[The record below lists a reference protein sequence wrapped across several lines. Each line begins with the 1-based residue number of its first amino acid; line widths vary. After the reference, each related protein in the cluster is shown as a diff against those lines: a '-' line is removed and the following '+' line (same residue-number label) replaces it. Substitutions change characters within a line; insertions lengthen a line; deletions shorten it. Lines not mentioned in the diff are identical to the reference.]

1 MIASLIRFSI
11 KHAGAIVGL
20 AFIVIAYGIYQIKI
34 SPLNVFPE
42 FSPTQVIVQTEA
54 PGFSSSLVET
64 LVSKPIEQAISGT
77 IGVKQIRSQSIP
89 GLSVIT
95 VIFDEGTDI
104 YVNRQAISERFTSL
118 KGILPKN
125 IIPNIT
131 PLTSS
136 ASSVLGIGIT
146 SKVKNLT
153 ELRTLAENIII
164 PHLMSVPGVADV
176 NRFGGLVKQIQIE
189 IIPEKLFFYN
199 VTISDI
205 ARAAEKSTGVIGAGF
220 IENKNQRIIINTEGQ
235 SRTIEELE
243 LTAVVNGQGKK
254 ITIKD
259 VANVVIGSSPSI
271 SAASING
278 KEGVYLSIQGQ
289 LNSDTYKL
297 TNQIEVALESLKPV
311 MVKEQVV
318 LTPDLFKPANFIDA
332 SIKGLRIDILIGS
345 LMVISILFLFLFNFK
360 TAFISAIAIP
370 LSLLSAIIIMSY
382 FNLGLNVMVLSGLA
396 IALGE
401 VVDDAIIDVEN
412 IFRRLKQNRKLVKPK
427 PIYQVVFDASMEVRK
442 SVIFAT
448 LIIVLVFLPLLS
460 LTGVAGKLF
469 GPLGIAYIAS
479 IIASLF
485 VAMTVTP
492 ALCYLFLGKSDL
504 QANDSPVISF
514 LKKKYIKILKGIEKN
529 SRYVVFTSLLIIS
542 IGLASLPFF
551 KTQFIPPLHEGHFIM
566 HMTAFPGTSE
576 SESIR
581 IGNKV
586 SKKILNIQGVKS
598 VAQWVGRSP
607 LGADTFGTHYSEFE
621 IELNNLNG
629 TEQDIV
635 LKEIRR
641 LVQAQDEDE
650 SIQAEGFVGV
660 NFAINT
666 FLTERIEET
675 ISGYNASIVINIF
688 GDDLNALDQDAQKIV
703 YALGKINGSSDIM
716 LQSPPGT
723 PQVSIR
729 LHSEKMSQLG
739 ILKTDVL
746 NVIKT
751 AYEGFPAAT
760 IYDGIIP
767 VEVAVTLE
775 KSYRDDILD
784 IHKLPI
790 RTDDNKII
798 RLSEIAFISQE
809 NGRSKILHQDGK
821 RVQTITLNVA
831 GKGLNEFS
839 TLLNQKI
846 GKIKLSP
853 GNYFEITGSAAEN
866 AKSRESLIVHSILVG
881 LVVLLLLYIAFGSL
895 LNLGLTLINLPF
907 ALIGGVIAV
916 IFSGGWI
923 SIGSLVGFVTL
934 FGITLRNTIMLLS
947 HYQFLVNK
955 ESCIWNL
962 DTCIRGATE
971 RLPSIL
977 MTALVAGLA
986 LLPIALGSNQPG
998 KEIEGPMAA
1007 IIIGGL
1013 FTSTMLNLL
1022 ILPTIL
1028 LNFGSFKKNIDQ

>member
-1 MIASLIRFSI
+1 M
-11 KHAGAIVGL
+11 
-20 AFIVIAYGIYQIKI
+20 
-34 SPLNVFPE
+34 P
-42 FSPTQVIVQTEA
+42 
-54 PGFSSSLVET
+54 
-64 LVSKPIEQAISGT
+64 
-77 IGVKQIRSQSIP
+77 
-89 GLSVIT
+89 
-95 VIFDEGTDI
+95 
-104 YVNRQAISERFTSL
+104 
-118 KGILPKN
+118 
-125 IIPNIT
+125 
-131 PLTSS
+131 
-136 ASSVLGIGIT
+136 
-146 SKVKNLT
+146 
-153 ELRTLAENIII
+153 
-164 PHLMSVPGVADV
+164 
-176 NRFGGLVKQIQIE
+176 
-189 IIPEKLFFYN
+189 
-199 VTISDI
+199 
-205 ARAAEKSTGVIGAGF
+205 
-220 IENKNQRIIINTEGQ
+220 
-235 SRTIEELE
+235 
-243 LTAVVNGQGKK
+243 
-254 ITIKD
+254 
-259 VANVVIGSSPSI
+259 
-271 SAASING
+271 
-278 KEGVYLSIQGQ
+278 
-289 LNSDTYKL
+289 
-297 TNQIEVALESLKPV
+297 
-311 MVKEQVV
+311 
-318 LTPDLFKPANFIDA
+318 
-332 SIKGLRIDILIGS
+332 
-345 LMVISILFLFLFNFK
+345 
-360 TAFISAIAIP
+360 
-370 LSLLSAIIIMSY
+370 
-382 FNLGLNVMVLSGLA
+382 SGL
-396 IALGE
+396 G
-401 VVDDAIIDVEN
+401 
-412 IFRRLKQNRKLVKPK
+412 
-427 PIYQVVFDASMEVRK
+427 
-442 SVIFAT
+442 
-448 LIIVLVFLPLLS
+448 
-460 LTGVAGKLF
+460 
-469 GPLGIAYIAS
+469 
-479 IIASLF
+479 
-485 VAMTVTP
+485 
-492 ALCYLFLGKSDL
+492 
-504 QANDSPVISF
+504 
-514 LKKKYIKILKGIEKN
+514 
-529 SRYVVFTSLLIIS
+529 
-542 IGLASLPFF
+542 
-551 KTQFIPPLHEGHFIM
+551 
-566 HMTAFPGTSE
+566 
-576 SESIR
+576 
-581 IGNKV
+581 
-586 SKKILNIQGVKS
+586 
-598 VAQWVGRSP
+598 
-607 LGADTFGTHYSEFE
+607 GTHYSEFE

-629 TEQDIV
+629 TEQDNV

-650 SIQAEGFVGV
+650 SIQTEGFVGV

-675 ISGYNASIVINIF
+675 ISGSNASIVINIF

-729 LHSEKMSQLG
+729 LRSERMSQLG

-760 IYDGIIP
+760 IYDGITP
-767 VEVAVTLE
+767 VQIAVTLE

-784 IHKLPI
+784 ISKLPI

-798 RLSEIAFISQE
+798 SLSEIAFISQE

-821 RVQTITLNVA
+821 RVQTITLNVE

-955 ESCIWNL
+955 ENCIWNL

-1013 FTSTMLNLL
+1013 FTSTILNLL

-1028 LNFGSFKKNIDQ
+1028 LNFGSFKKSIDQ

>member
-11 KHAGAIVGL
+11 KYAGVVVGL
-20 AFIVIAYGIYQIKI
+20 ALIVMTYGIYEIKN

-42 FSPTQVIVQTEA
+42 FSPTQVIIQTEA
-54 PGFSSSLVET
+54 PGFSSSIVES
-64 LVSKPIEQAISGT
+64 LISKPIEQVISGT
-77 IGVKQIRSQSIP
+77 IGVKKIRSQSIA

-104 YVNRQAISERFTSL
+104 YKNRQAISEKFISL
-118 KGILPKN
+118 KSILPNN

-153 ELRTLAENIII
+153 ELRTMAEDIII

-176 NRFGGLVKQIQIE
+176 NRFGGLLKQIQIE
-189 IIPEKLFFYN
+189 IIPDKLFFHN
-199 VTISDI
+199 VTISEI
-205 ARAAEKSTGVIGAGF
+205 IKAAEKSTGVVGAGF

-235 SRTIEELE
+235 SKTIEELE
-243 LTAVVNGQGKK
+243 LAPIITKQGKK

-259 VANVVIGSSPSI
+259 VARVKIGSSPSI
-271 SAASING
+271 SSAAING
-278 KEGVYLSIQGQ
+278 REGVYLSIQGQ

-297 TNQIEVALESLKPV
+297 TKQLEVALTSLKPILLR
-311 MVKEQVV
+311 EQVE
-318 LTPDLFKPANFIDA
+318 LIPDLFKPANYIDA
-332 SIKGLRIDILIGS
+332 SIKGLRVDILIGS

-360 TAFISAIAIP
+360 TAFISAVAIP
-370 LSLLSAIIIMSY
+370 LSLLSAIIMMSY

-412 IFRRLKQNRKLVKPK
+412 IFRRLKKNRKLAKPK
-427 PIYQVVFDASMEVRK
+427 PTHQVVFDASMEVRK

-448 LIIVLVFLPLLS
+448 IIIVLVFLPLLS

-469 GPLGIAYIAS
+469 SPLGIAYISS

-485 VAMTVTP
+485 VAMTITP

-504 QANDSPVISF
+504 QQGDSPVIGY
-514 LKKKYIKILKGIEKN
+514 LKKKYIKILRVIEKY
-529 SRYVVFTSLLIIS
+529 SRPIIFSSLLLIS
-542 IGLASLPFF
+542 IGLVALPFF

-566 HMTAFPGTSE
+566 HMTALPGTSE
-576 SESIR
+576 LESIR

-586 SKKILNIQGVKS
+586 SEKLLAIQGVKS

-621 IELNNLNG
+621 IELNKLSG
-629 TEQDIV
+629 VEQDRI
-635 LKEIRR
+635 LKEIRDI
-641 LVQAQDEDE
+641 VQTDSEGE
-650 SIQAEGFVGV
+650 LIKKEGFVGV

-675 ISGYNASIVINIF
+675 ISGYSASIAINIF
-688 GDDLNALDQDAQKIV
+688 GDNLKSLDQDAQKIV
-703 YALGKINGSSDIM
+703 HLLHRLNGASDVM

-729 LHSEKMSQLG
+729 LRSERMSQFG
-739 ILKTDVL
+739 ISKIDVL
-746 NVIKT
+746 DVIKT

-767 VEVAVTLE
+767 IQIAVTLE
-775 KSYRDDILD
+775 RSYRDDILD
-784 IHKLPI
+784 ISKLPI
-790 RTDDNKII
+790 RTYQNKII
-798 RLSEIAFISQE
+798 SLGDIAFISQE

-821 RVQTITLNVA
+821 RVQTITLNVE
-831 GKGLNEFS
+831 GEGLSSFS
-839 TLLNQKI
+839 TALEKRINELT
-846 GKIKLSP
+846 LSP

-866 AKSRESLIVHSILVG
+866 AKSTQSLIIHSILVG
-881 LVVLLLLYIAFGSL
+881 FVVLILLYLAFGSL
-895 LNLGLTLINLPF
+895 INLGLTLINLPF

-916 IFSGGWI
+916 MFTGGWV

-934 FGITLRNTIMLLS
+934 FGITLRNSIMLLS

-955 ESCIWNL
+955 EHCLWNL

-986 LLPIALGSNQPG
+986 LLPIAMGSNQPG
-998 KEIEGPMAA
+998 KEIEGPMAS

-1013 FTSTMLNLL
+1013 FTSTILNLL

-1028 LNFGSFKKNIDQ
+1028 LNFGSFKKDIHQ

>member
-1 MIASLIRFSI
+1 
-11 KHAGAIVGL
+11 
-20 AFIVIAYGIYQIKI
+20 
-34 SPLNVFPE
+34 
-42 FSPTQVIVQTEA
+42 
-54 PGFSSSLVET
+54 
-64 LVSKPIEQAISGT
+64 
-77 IGVKQIRSQSIP
+77 
-89 GLSVIT
+89 
-95 VIFDEGTDI
+95 
-104 YVNRQAISERFTSL
+104 
-118 KGILPKN
+118 
-125 IIPNIT
+125 
-131 PLTSS
+131 
-136 ASSVLGIGIT
+136 
-146 SKVKNLT
+146 
-153 ELRTLAENIII
+153 
-164 PHLMSVPGVADV
+164 
-176 NRFGGLVKQIQIE
+176 
-189 IIPEKLFFYN
+189 
-199 VTISDI
+199 
-205 ARAAEKSTGVIGAGF
+205 
-220 IENKNQRIIINTEGQ
+220 
-235 SRTIEELE
+235 
-243 LTAVVNGQGKK
+243 
-254 ITIKD
+254 
-259 VANVVIGSSPSI
+259 
-271 SAASING
+271 
-278 KEGVYLSIQGQ
+278 
-289 LNSDTYKL
+289 
-297 TNQIEVALESLKPV
+297 
-311 MVKEQVV
+311 
-318 LTPDLFKPANFIDA
+318 
-332 SIKGLRIDILIGS
+332 
-345 LMVISILFLFLFNFK
+345 
-360 TAFISAIAIP
+360 
-370 LSLLSAIIIMSY
+370 
-382 FNLGLNVMVLSGLA
+382 MVLSGLA

-485 VAMTVTP
+485 VAMTITP
-492 ALCYLFLGKSDL
+492 ALCYLLLGKSDL
-504 QANDSPVISF
+504 QTNDSPVITY
-514 LKKKYIKILKGIEKN
+514 LKKKYIKILKNIEKN
-529 SRYVVFTSLLIIS
+529 SQTIIFSSLLIIT

-551 KTQFIPPLHEGHFIM
+551 KTQFIPPLHEGHYIM

-576 SESIR
+576 LESIR

-621 IELNNLNG
+621 IELDNLNG
-629 TEQDIV
+629 IEQDNV

-641 LVQAQDEDE
+641 LVQTQDEGGLVKT
-650 SIQAEGFVGV
+650 EGFVGV

-703 YALGKINGSSDIM
+703 YALTKINGSSDIM

-729 LHSEKMSQLG
+729 LRSEKMSQLG
-739 ILKTDVL
+739 ILKADVL

-751 AYEGFPAAT
+751 AYEGFPAAI

-767 VEVAVTLE
+767 VQIAVTLD

-784 IHKLPI
+784 INKLPI
-790 RTDDNKII
+790 RTDGNKII
-798 RLSEIAFISQE
+798 SLDEIAFISQE

-821 RVQTITLNVA
+821 RVQTITLNFE

-839 TLLNQKI
+839 TLLNKKI

-881 LVVLLLLYIAFGSL
+881 FVVLLLLYIAFGSL

-916 IFSGGWI
+916 IFSGGSI

-934 FGITLRNTIMLLS
+934 FGITLRNSIMLLS

-955 ESCIWNL
+955 ENCIWNL

-1013 FTSTMLNLL
+1013 FTSTILNLL

-1028 LNFGSFKKNIDQ
+1028 LNFGSFKKEIDE

>member
-11 KHAGAIVGL
+11 KNAGVIVGL
-20 AFIVIAYGIYQIKI
+20 AFIVIAYGIYQIKN

-42 FSPTQVIVQTEA
+42 FSPTQVIIQTEA

-89 GLSVIT
+89 GLSVLT

-104 YVNRQAISERFTSL
+104 YINRQAISERFTSL
-118 KGILPKN
+118 KSILPKN

-146 SKVKNLT
+146 SKIKNLT
-153 ELRTLAENIII
+153 ELRSIAENIII

-189 IIPEKLFFYN
+189 VIPDKLFYYN

-205 ARAAEKSTGVIGAGF
+205 VKAAEKSTGVIGAGF

-235 SRTIEELE
+235 SKTIEELE
-243 LTAVVNGQGKK
+243 LTALVNGQGKT

-259 VANVVIGSSPSI
+259 VANVIIGSSPSI

-278 KEGVYLSIQGQ
+278 KEGVYLSVQGQ

-297 TNQIEVALESLKPV
+297 TKQIEVALENLKAV
-311 MVKEQVV
+311 LLKEQVT
-318 LTPDLFKPANFIDA
+318 LIPDLFKPANFIDA
-332 SIKGLRIDILIGS
+332 SIKGLRIDLLIGA
-345 LMVISILFLFLFNFK
+345 LMVISILFLFLFNLK

-370 LSLLSAIIIMSY
+370 LSLLSAIIVMSY

-412 IFRRLKQNRKLVKPK
+412 IFRRLKQNRKLAKPK
-427 PIYQVVFDASMEVRK
+427 PIYNVVFEASMEVRR

-448 LIIVLVFLPLLS
+448 VIIVLVFLPLLS

-485 VAMTVTP
+485 VAMTITP
-492 ALCYLFLGKSDL
+492 ALCYLLLGKSDL
-504 QANDSPVISF
+504 QTNDSPVISY
-514 LKKKYIKILKGIEKN
+514 LKKKYIKILNNVEKR
-529 SRYVVFTSLLIIS
+529 SRSIIFTSLLVIS

-581 IGNKV
+581 IGNEV
-586 SKKILNIQGVKS
+586 SEKILSIQGVKS

-629 TEQDIV
+629 SEQDNV

-641 LVQAQDEDE
+641 LVQDQNEDK
-650 SIQAEGFVGV
+650 IINTGGFVGV

-675 ISGYNASIVINIF
+675 ISGYNASVVINVF
-688 GDDLNALDQDAQKIV
+688 GDNLNTLDQDAQKIV
-703 YALGKINGSSDIM
+703 YALRGLDGASDIM

-729 LHSEKMSQLG
+729 LHSEKMSQYG
-739 ILKTDVL
+739 ILKADVL
-746 NVIKT
+746 NIIKT
-751 AYEGFPAAT
+751 AYEGFPAAI

-767 VEVAVTLE
+767 VEIAVTLD

-784 IHKLPI
+784 IKELPI
-790 RTDDNKII
+790 RTANNKII
-798 RLSEIAFISQE
+798 SLDQIAFISQE

-821 RVQTITLNVA
+821 RVQTITLNIE
-831 GKGLNEFS
+831 GKGLNEF
-839 TLLNQKI
+839 TKLLNKKI
-846 GKIKLSP
+846 SKIKLSP
-853 GNYFEITGSAAEN
+853 SNYFEITGSAEEN

-881 LVVLLLLYIAFGSL
+881 FVVLLLLYIAFGSL

-934 FGITLRNTIMLLS
+934 FGITLRNSIMLLS

-955 ESCIWNL
+955 ENCLWNL
-962 DTCIRGATE
+962 ETCIRGATE

-998 KEIEGPMAA
+998 KEIEAPMAA

-1013 FTSTMLNLL
+1013 FTSTILNLL

-1028 LNFGSFKKNIDQ
+1028 LNFGSFKKEMD

>member
-11 KHAGAIVGL
+11 KHAGVIIGL
-20 AFIVIAYGIYQIKI
+20 AFIVIVYGIYQIKN

-42 FSPTQVIVQTEA
+42 FSPTQVIIQTEA

-77 IGVKQIRSQSIP
+77 IGIKQIRSQSIP

-95 VIFDEGTDI
+95 IIFDEGTDI
-104 YVNRQAISERFTSL
+104 YKNRQAISERFTSL
-118 KGILPKN
+118 KSILPKN

-153 ELRTLAENIII
+153 ALRTVAENIII

-189 IIPEKLFFYN
+189 IIPDKLFFHN

-205 ARAAEKSTGVIGAGF
+205 VRAAEKSTGVVGAGF

-243 LTAVVNGQGKK
+243 LTAVVNSQGKK

-259 VANVVIGSSPSI
+259 VAHVRIGSSPSI
-271 SAASING
+271 SSASING
-278 KEGVYLSIQGQ
+278 KEGVYLSVQGQ

-297 TNQIEVALESLKPV
+297 TKQIETALESLEPILL
-311 MVKEQVV
+311 KEQVI
-318 LTPDLFKPANFIDA
+318 LIPDLFKPANFINA
-332 SIKGLRIDILIGS
+332 SIKGLRTDILIGS
-345 LMVISILFLFLFNFK
+345 LVVISILFLFLFNFK

-370 LSLLSAIIIMSY
+370 LSLLSAIIVMSY

-448 LIIVLVFLPLLS
+448 VIIVLVFLPLLS

-469 GPLGIAYIAS
+469 GPLGIAYISS

-485 VAMTVTP
+485 VAMTITP
-492 ALCYLFLGKSDL
+492 ALCYLLLGKSEIHT
-504 QANDSPVISF
+504 NDSPVISY
-514 LKKKYIKILKGIEKN
+514 LKRRYTKILTVIEKD
-529 SRYVVFTSLLIIS
+529 SRSIIFTSLFIIS
-542 IGLASLPFF
+542 IGLAFLPFF

-586 SKKILNIQGVKS
+586 SKKILGVQGVKS

-629 TEQDIV
+629 SEQDRV
-635 LKEIRR
+635 LKEIKR
-641 LVQAQDEDE
+641 L
-650 SIQAEGFVGV
+650 IQADNEDGLIKTEGFVGV
-660 NFAINT
+660 NFVINT

-688 GDDLNALDQDAQKIV
+688 GDNLNTLDQDAQKIV
-703 YALGKINGSSDIM
+703 YVLRKINGASDIM

-729 LHSEKMSQLG
+729 LRSERMSQLG

-746 NVIKT
+746 DVIKT
-751 AYEGFPAAT
+751 AYGGFPAAI

-767 VEVAVTLE
+767 VQIAVTLD

-784 IHKLPI
+784 INKLPI
-790 RTDDNKII
+790 RTNDNKII
-798 RLSEIAFISQE
+798 NLSEIAFISQE

-821 RVQTITLNVA
+821 RVQTITLNIE
-831 GKGLNEFS
+831 GKGLNEFT
-839 TLLNQKI
+839 TLLNKKI
-846 GKIKLSP
+846 DKIKLSP

-866 AKSRESLIVHSILVG
+866 AKARESLIVHSILVG

-895 LNLGLTLINLPF
+895 LNLSLTLINLPF
-907 ALIGGVIAV
+907 ALIGGVMAV

-934 FGITLRNTIMLLS
+934 FGITLRNSIMLLS

-955 ESCIWNL
+955 ENCLWNL

-977 MTALVAGLA
+977 MTALIAGLA

-998 KEIEGPMAA
+998 KEIEGPMAT

-1013 FTSTMLNLL
+1013 FTSTILNLL

-1028 LNFGSFKKNIDQ
+1028 LNFGSFKKEIN

>member
-11 KHAGAIVGL
+11 KNAGVIIGL
-20 AFIVIAYGIYQIKI
+20 ALIVIAYGIYQIKN

-42 FSPTQVIVQTEA
+42 FSPTQVIIQTEA

-89 GLSVIT
+89 GLSVLT
-95 VIFDEGTDI
+95 VVFDEGTDI
-104 YVNRQAISERFTSL
+104 YLNRQSISERFTAL
-118 KGILPKN
+118 KSILPKN

-153 ELRTLAENIII
+153 ELRTLAENTII
-164 PHLMSVPGVADV
+164 PHLMAVPGVADV

-189 IIPEKLFFYN
+189 IIPDKLFFYN
-199 VTISDI
+199 VSISDI
-205 ARAAEKSTGVIGAGF
+205 AKAAEKSTGLIGAGF

-235 SRTIEELE
+235 SKTIEEIK
-243 LTAVVNGQGKK
+243 LTPIANTQT
-254 ITIKD
+254 TIED
-259 VANVVIGSSPSI
+259 VANVIVGSKPSI
-271 SAASING
+271 SSASING
-278 KEGVYLSIQGQ
+278 KEGVYLSVQGQ

-297 TNQIEVALESLKPV
+297 TKQIEEALESLKPILL
-311 MVKEQVV
+311 KEQIN
-318 LTPDLFKPANFIDA
+318 LIPDLFKPANFIDA
-332 SIKGLRIDILIGS
+332 SIKGLRVDILIGS

-370 LSLLSAIIIMSY
+370 LSLLTAIIVMSY

-412 IFRRLKQNRKLVKPK
+412 IFRRLKQNRKLVTPK
-427 PIYQVVFDASMEVRK
+427 PIYQIVFDASMEVRK

-448 LIIVLVFLPLLS
+448 VIIVLVFLPLLS

-485 VAMTVTP
+485 VAMTITP
-492 ALCYLFLGKSDL
+492 ALCYLLLGKSDL
-504 QANDSPVISF
+504 RIDDSPVMSY
-514 LKKKYIKILKGIEKN
+514 LKKKYIIILNIIEKH
-529 SRYVVFTSLLIIS
+529 SSYIIFISLLIIS

-576 SESIR
+576 QESIR

-586 SKKILNIQGVKS
+586 TKKILGINGVKS

-607 LGADTFGTHYSEFE
+607 LAADTFGTHYSEFE
-621 IELNNLNG
+621 IELNDLNG
-629 TEQDIV
+629 SEQDNV
-635 LKEIRR
+635 LKEIRK
-641 LVQAQDEDE
+641 LVQTQDDDGL
-650 SIQAEGFVGV
+650 IKTEGFVGV

-675 ISGYNASIVINIF
+675 ISGYNAAIVINIF
-688 GDDLNALDQDAQKIV
+688 GDNLNTLDQDAQKIV
-703 YALGKINGSSDIM
+703 YALRKVNGATDIM

-729 LHSEKMSQLG
+729 LRSEKMSQLG

-751 AYEGFPAAT
+751 AYEGFPAAM

-767 VEVAVTLE
+767 VQIAVTLDE
-775 KSYRDDILD
+775 SYRDDILD
-784 IHKLPI
+784 INKLPI

-798 RLSEIAFISQE
+798 NLSEIAFISQE

-821 RVQTITLNVA
+821 RVQTITLNIRD
-831 GKGLNEFS
+831 KGLNEF
-839 TLLNQKI
+839 TNLLNKEI
-846 GKIKLSP
+846 SKIKLSP

-866 AKSRESLIVHSILVG
+866 AKSKESLIVHSILVG

-895 LNLGLTLINLPF
+895 INLGLTLINLPF

-934 FGITLRNTIMLLS
+934 FGITLRNSIMLLS

-955 ESCIWNL
+955 ENCLWNL
-962 DTCIRGATE
+962 QTCIRGASE

-998 KEIEGPMAA
+998 KEIEAPMAA

-1013 FTSTMLNLL
+1013 FTSTILNLL

-1028 LNFGSFKKNIDQ
+1028 LNFGNFKKDIDN

>member
-11 KHAGAIVGL
+11 KHAGVIVGL

-64 LVSKPIEQAISGT
+64 LVSKPIEQSISGT

-164 PHLMSVPGVADV
+164 PNLMSVPGVADV
-176 NRFGGLVKQIQIE
+176 NRFGGLVKQIHIE
-189 IIPEKLFFYN
+189 IIPDKLFFHN
-199 VTISDI
+199 VTISEI
-205 ARAAEKSTGVIGAGF
+205 VKAAEKSTGLIGAGF
-220 IENKNQRIIINTEGQ
+220 IENENQRIIINTEGQ
-235 SRTIEELE
+235 SKTIEELK
-243 LTAVVNGQGKK
+243 LTAIVNSQGKK
-254 ITIKD
+254 IKIKD
-259 VANVVIGSSPSI
+259 VANVITGSSPSI

-278 KEGVYLSIQGQ
+278 KEGVYLSVQGQ

-297 TNQIEVALESLKPV
+297 TKQIEVALESIKPILL
-311 MVKEQVV
+311 KEQVV

-332 SIKGLRIDILIGS
+332 SIKGLRVDLLIGS

-370 LSLLSAIIIMSY
+370 LSLFSAIIVMSY

-412 IFRRLKQNRKLVKPK
+412 IFRRLKQNRKLAKPK

-469 GPLGIAYIAS
+469 GPLAIAYIAS

-485 VAMTVTP
+485 VAMTITP
-492 ALCYLFLGKSDL
+492 ALCYLLLGKSDL
-504 QANDSPVISF
+504 QTNDSPVISY
-514 LKKKYIKILKGIEKN
+514 LKKKYIIILKNIEKY
-529 SRYVVFTSLLIIS
+529 SRSIIFTSLLIIS
-542 IGLASLPFF
+542 IGLASLPLY
-551 KTQFIPPLHEGHFIM
+551 KTQFIPPLHEGHYIM

-586 SKKILNIQGVKS
+586 SKKILGIQGVKS

-621 IELNNLNG
+621 IELDNLNG
-629 TEQDIV
+629 DEQDNV

-641 LVQAQDEDE
+641 LVQTQDEDGV
-650 SIQAEGFVGV
+650 IKTEGFVGV

-675 ISGYNASIVINIF
+675 ISGYNASIVINLF
-688 GDDLNALDQDAQKIV
+688 GDNLNSLDQDAKKIV
-703 YALGKINGSSDIM
+703 HVVRKINGASDVM

-729 LHSEKMSQLG
+729 LRSERISQFG

-751 AYEGFPAAT
+751 AYEGFPAAI
-760 IYDGIIP
+760 IYDGITP
-767 VEVAVTLE
+767 VQIAVTLE

-784 IHKLPI
+784 ISKLPI

-798 RLSEIAFISQE
+798 SLSEIAFISQE

-821 RVQTITLNVA
+821 RIQTITLNIK
-831 GKGLNEFS
+831 GKGLNEF
-839 TLLNQKI
+839 TKLLHVKI
-846 GKIKLSP
+846 DEIKLSP

-866 AKSRESLIVHSILVG
+866 AKARESLIVHSILVG

-895 LNLGLTLINLPF
+895 VNLGLTLINLPF

-934 FGITLRNTIMLLS
+934 FGITLRNSIMLLS

-955 ESCIWNL
+955 ENCLWNL
-962 DTCIRGATE
+962 ETCIRGATE

-998 KEIEGPMAA
+998 KEIEAPMAA

-1013 FTSTMLNLL
+1013 FTSTILNLL

-1028 LNFGSFKKNIDQ
+1028 LNFGSFKKEMD

>member
-11 KHAGAIVGL
+11 KHAGVIVGL

-95 VIFDEGTDI
+95 VIFDEGTNI

-164 PHLMSVPGVADV
+164 PNLMSVPGVADV
-176 NRFGGLVKQIQIE
+176 NRFGGLVKQIHIE
-189 IIPEKLFFYN
+189 IIPDKLFFHN
-199 VTISDI
+199 VTISEI
-205 ARAAEKSTGVIGAGF
+205 VKAAQKSTGLIGAGF

-235 SRTIEELE
+235 SKTIEELK
-243 LTAVVNGQGKK
+243 LTAIVNSQGKK

-259 VANVVIGSSPSI
+259 VANVISGSSPSI

-278 KEGVYLSIQGQ
+278 KDGVYLSVQGQ

-297 TNQIEVALESLKPV
+297 TKQIEVALESIKPILL
-311 MVKEQVV
+311 KEQVI

-332 SIKGLRIDILIGS
+332 SIKGLRVDLLIGS

-370 LSLLSAIIIMSY
+370 LSLFSAIIVMSY

-412 IFRRLKQNRKLVKPK
+412 IFRRLKQNRKLAKPK

-469 GPLGIAYIAS
+469 GPLAIAYIAS

-485 VAMTVTP
+485 VAMTITP
-492 ALCYLFLGKSDL
+492 ALCYLLLGKSDL
-504 QANDSPVISF
+504 QTNDSPVISY
-514 LKKKYIKILKGIEKN
+514 LKKKYIIILKNIEKY
-529 SRYVVFTSLLIIS
+529 SRSIIFTSLLIIS
-542 IGLASLPFF
+542 IGLASLPFY
-551 KTQFIPPLHEGHFIM
+551 KTQFIPPLHEGHYIM

-586 SKKILNIQGVKS
+586 SKKILGIQGVKS

-621 IELNNLNG
+621 IELDNLNG
-629 TEQDIV
+629 DEQDNV

-641 LVQAQDEDE
+641 LVQTQDEDGV
-650 SIQAEGFVGV
+650 IKTEGFVGV

-688 GDDLNALDQDAQKIV
+688 GDNLNSLDQDAQKIV
-703 YALGKINGSSDIM
+703 HVVRKINGASDVM

-729 LHSEKMSQLG
+729 LRSERMSQLG

-760 IYDGIIP
+760 IYDGITP
-767 VEVAVTLE
+767 VQIAVTLE

-784 IHKLPI
+784 ISKLPI

-798 RLSEIAFISQE
+798 SLSEIAFISQE

-821 RVQTITLNVA
+821 RIQTITLNVE
-831 GKGLNEFS
+831 GKGLNEF
-839 TLLNQKI
+839 TELLHGKI
-846 GKIKLSP
+846 DEIKLSP

-866 AKSRESLIVHSILVG
+866 AKARESLIVHSILVG

-895 LNLGLTLINLPF
+895 VNLGLTLINLPF

-916 IFSGGWI
+916 ILSGGWI

-934 FGITLRNTIMLLS
+934 FGITLRNSIMLLS

-955 ESCIWNL
+955 ENCLWNL
-962 DTCIRGATE
+962 ETCIKGATE

-998 KEIEGPMAA
+998 KEIEAPMAA

-1013 FTSTMLNLL
+1013 FTSTILNLL

-1028 LNFGSFKKNIDQ
+1028 LNFGSFKKETD

>member
-11 KHAGAIVGL
+11 KNAGVIVGL
-20 AFIVIAYGIYQIKI
+20 AFIVIAYGIYQIKN

-42 FSPTQVIVQTEA
+42 FSPTQVIIQTEA

-77 IGVKQIRSQSIP
+77 IGVKQIRSQSIA
-89 GLSVIT
+89 GLSVLT

-104 YVNRQAISERFTSL
+104 YINRQAISERFTSL
-118 KGILPKN
+118 KSILPKN

-146 SKVKNLT
+146 SKIKNLT
-153 ELRTLAENIII
+153 ELRSIAENIII

-189 IIPEKLFFYN
+189 VIPDKLFYYN

-205 ARAAEKSTGVIGAGF
+205 VKAAEKSTGVIGAGF

-235 SRTIEELE
+235 SKTIEELE
-243 LTAVVNGQGKK
+243 LTALVNGQGKT

-259 VANVVIGSSPSI
+259 VANVIIGSSPSI

-278 KEGVYLSIQGQ
+278 KEGVYLSVQGQ

-297 TNQIEVALESLKPV
+297 TKQIEVALENLKAV
-311 MVKEQVV
+311 LLKEQVI
-318 LTPDLFKPANFIDA
+318 LIPDLFKPANFIDA
-332 SIKGLRIDILIGS
+332 SIKGLRIDLLIGA
-345 LMVISILFLFLFNFK
+345 LMVISILFLFLFNLK

-370 LSLLSAIIIMSY
+370 LSLLSAIIVMSY

-412 IFRRLKQNRKLVKPK
+412 IFRRLKQNRKLAKPK
-427 PIYQVVFDASMEVRK
+427 PIYNVVFEASMEVRR

-448 LIIVLVFLPLLS
+448 VIIVLVFLPLLS

-485 VAMTVTP
+485 VAMTITP
-492 ALCYLFLGKSDL
+492 ALCYLLLGKSDL
-504 QANDSPVISF
+504 QTNDSPVISY
-514 LKKKYIKILKGIEKN
+514 LKKKYIKILNNVEKR
-529 SRYVVFTSLLIIS
+529 SRSIIFTSLLVIS

-581 IGNKV
+581 IGNEV
-586 SKKILNIQGVKS
+586 SEKILSIQGVKS

-629 TEQDIV
+629 SEQDNV

-641 LVQAQDEDE
+641 LVQDQNEDK
-650 SIQAEGFVGV
+650 IINTGGFVGV

-675 ISGYNASIVINIF
+675 ISGYNASVVINVF
-688 GDDLNALDQDAQKIV
+688 GDNLNTLDQDAQKIV
-703 YALGKINGSSDIM
+703 YALRGLDGASDIM

-729 LHSEKMSQLG
+729 LHSEKMSQYG
-739 ILKTDVL
+739 ILKADVL
-746 NVIKT
+746 NIIKT
-751 AYEGFPAAT
+751 AYEGFPAAI

-767 VEVAVTLE
+767 VEIAVTLD

-784 IHKLPI
+784 IKELPI
-790 RTDDNKII
+790 RTANNKII
-798 RLSEIAFISQE
+798 SLDQIAFISQE

-821 RVQTITLNVA
+821 RVQTITLNIE
-831 GKGLNEFS
+831 GKGLNEF
-839 TLLNQKI
+839 TKLLNKKI
-846 GKIKLSP
+846 SKIKLSP
-853 GNYFEITGSAAEN
+853 SNYFEITGSAEEN
-866 AKSRESLIVHSILVG
+866 AKSRESLIVNSILVG
-881 LVVLLLLYIAFGSL
+881 FVVLLLLYIAFGSL

-934 FGITLRNTIMLLS
+934 FGITLRNSIMLLS

-955 ESCIWNL
+955 ENCLWNL
-962 DTCIRGATE
+962 ETCIRGATE

-998 KEIEGPMAA
+998 KEIEAPMAA

-1013 FTSTMLNLL
+1013 FTSTILNLL

-1028 LNFGSFKKNIDQ
+1028 LNFGSFKKEMD

>member
-11 KHAGAIVGL
+11 KHAGVIVGL
-20 AFIVIAYGIYQIKI
+20 ALIVIAYGIYQIKI

-104 YVNRQAISERFTSL
+104 YINRQAISERFTSL
-118 KGILPKN
+118 KGILPKT

-146 SKVKNLT
+146 SNVKNLT

-176 NRFGGLVKQIQIE
+176 NRFGGLVKQIHIE
-189 IIPEKLFFYN
+189 IIPDKLFFHN
-199 VTISDI
+199 VTISEI
-205 ARAAEKSTGVIGAGF
+205 VKAAEKSTGLIGAGF

-235 SRTIEELE
+235 SKTIEEIK
-243 LTAVVNGQGKK
+243 LTAIINSQGKK

-259 VANVVIGSSPSI
+259 VANVIIGSSPSI

-278 KEGVYLSIQGQ
+278 KEGVYLSVQGQ

-297 TNQIEVALESLKPV
+297 TKQIEVALESIKPILL
-311 MVKEQVV
+311 KEQVI

-332 SIKGLRIDILIGS
+332 SIKGLRVDLLIGS

-370 LSLLSAIIIMSY
+370 LSLLSAIIVMSY

-412 IFRRLKQNRKLVKPK
+412 IFRRLKQNRKLAKPK

-448 LIIVLVFLPLLS
+448 VIIVLVFLPLLS

-469 GPLGIAYIAS
+469 GPLAIAYIAS
-479 IIASLF
+479 IIASLV
-485 VAMTVTP
+485 VAMTITP
-492 ALCYLFLGKSDL
+492 ALCYLLLGKSDL
-504 QANDSPVISF
+504 QTNDSPVISY
-514 LKKKYIKILKGIEKN
+514 LKKKYIIILKNIEKY
-529 SRYVVFTSLLIIS
+529 SRSIIFTSLLIIS
-542 IGLASLPFF
+542 IGLASLPFY
-551 KTQFIPPLHEGHFIM
+551 KTQFIPPLHEGHYIM

-581 IGNKV
+581 IGNQV
-586 SKKILNIQGVKS
+586 SKKILGIQGVKS

-621 IELNNLNG
+621 IELDNLNG
-629 TEQDIV
+629 DEQDNV

-641 LVQAQDEDE
+641 LVQTQDEGGA
-650 SIQAEGFVGV
+650 IKTEGFVGV

-675 ISGYNASIVINIF
+675 ISGYNASMVINIF
-688 GDDLNALDQDAQKIV
+688 GDNLNSLDQDAQKIV
-703 YALGKINGSSDIM
+703 HLVSKINGARDVM

-729 LHSEKMSQLG
+729 LRSERMSQLG

-751 AYEGFPAAT
+751 AYEGFPAAI
-760 IYDGIIP
+760 IYDGITP
-767 VEVAVTLE
+767 VQIAVTLE

-784 IHKLPI
+784 ISKLPI

-798 RLSEIAFISQE
+798 SLSEIAFISQE

-821 RVQTITLNVA
+821 RIQTITLNVE
-831 GKGLNEFS
+831 GKGLNEF
-839 TLLNQKI
+839 TKLLDGKI
-846 GKIKLSP
+846 DKIKLSP
-853 GNYFEITGSAAEN
+853 GNYFEITGSAVEN
-866 AKSRESLIVHSILVG
+866 AKAKESLIIHSILVG
-881 LVVLLLLYIAFGSL
+881 LVILLLLYIVFGSL
-895 LNLGLTLINLPF
+895 VNLGLTLINLPF

-934 FGITLRNTIMLLS
+934 FGITLRNSIMLLS

-955 ESCIWNL
+955 ENCLWNL
-962 DTCIRGATE
+962 ETCIRGATE

-998 KEIEGPMAA
+998 KEIEAPMAA

-1013 FTSTMLNLL
+1013 FTSTILNLL

-1028 LNFGSFKKNIDQ
+1028 LNFGSFKKEIN

>member
-11 KHAGAIVGL
+11 KHAGVIVGL

-54 PGFSSSLVET
+54 PGFSSTLVET

-89 GLSVIT
+89 GLSVVT

-104 YVNRQAISERFTSL
+104 YINRQAISERFTSL
-118 KGILPKN
+118 KSILPKN

-164 PHLMSVPGVADV
+164 PNLMSVPGVADV
-176 NRFGGLVKQIQIE
+176 NRFGGLVKQIHIE
-189 IIPEKLFFYN
+189 IIPDKLFFHN
-199 VTISDI
+199 VTISEI
-205 ARAAEKSTGVIGAGF
+205 VKAAEKSTGLIGAGF
-220 IENKNQRIIINTEGQ
+220 IENENQRIIINTEGQ
-235 SRTIEELE
+235 SKTIEELK
-243 LTAVVNGQGKK
+243 LTAIVNSQGKK
-254 ITIKD
+254 IKIKD
-259 VANVVIGSSPSI
+259 VANVITGSSPSI

-278 KEGVYLSIQGQ
+278 KEGVYLSVQGQ

-297 TNQIEVALESLKPV
+297 TKQIEVALESIKPILL
-311 MVKEQVV
+311 KEQVV

-332 SIKGLRIDILIGS
+332 SIKGLRVDLLIGS

-370 LSLLSAIIIMSY
+370 LSLFSAIIVMSY

-412 IFRRLKQNRKLVKPK
+412 IFRRLKQNRKIAKPK

-448 LIIVLVFLPLLS
+448 VIIVLVFLPLLS

-469 GPLGIAYIAS
+469 GPLAIAYIAS
-479 IIASLF
+479 IIASLV
-485 VAMTVTP
+485 VAMTITP
-492 ALCYLFLGKSDL
+492 ALCYLLLGKSDL
-504 QANDSPVISF
+504 QTNDSPVISY
-514 LKKKYIKILKGIEKN
+514 LKKKYIIILKNIEKY
-529 SRYVVFTSLLIIS
+529 SRSIIFTSLLIIS
-542 IGLASLPFF
+542 IGLASLPFY
-551 KTQFIPPLHEGHFIM
+551 KTQFIPPLHEGHYIM

-586 SKKILNIQGVKS
+586 SKKILGIQGVKS

-621 IELNNLNG
+621 IELDNLNG
-629 TEQDIV
+629 DEQDNV

-641 LVQAQDEDE
+641 LVQTQDEDGV
-650 SIQAEGFVGV
+650 IKTEGFVGV

-688 GDDLNALDQDAQKIV
+688 GDNLNSLDQDAKKIV
-703 YALGKINGSSDIM
+703 HVVRKINGASDVM

-729 LHSEKMSQLG
+729 LRSERISQFG

-751 AYEGFPAAT
+751 AYEGFPAAI
-760 IYDGIIP
+760 IYDGITP
-767 VEVAVTLE
+767 VQIAVTLE

-784 IHKLPI
+784 ISKLPI

-798 RLSEIAFISQE
+798 SLSEIAFISQE

-821 RVQTITLNVA
+821 RIQTITLNIK
-831 GKGLNEFS
+831 GKGLNEF
-839 TLLNQKI
+839 TKLLHVKI
-846 GKIKLSP
+846 DEIKLSP

-866 AKSRESLIVHSILVG
+866 AKARESLIVHSILVG

-895 LNLGLTLINLPF
+895 VNLGLTLINLPF

-916 IFSGGWI
+916 ILSGGWI

-934 FGITLRNTIMLLS
+934 FGITLRNSIMLLS

-955 ESCIWNL
+955 ENCLWNL
-962 DTCIRGATE
+962 ETCIKGATE

-998 KEIEGPMAA
+998 KEIEAPMAA

-1013 FTSTMLNLL
+1013 FTSTILNLL

-1028 LNFGSFKKNIDQ
+1028 LNFGSFKKETD

>member
-11 KHAGAIVGL
+11 KHAGVIIGL
-20 AFIVIAYGIYQIKI
+20 AFIVIVYGIYQIKN

-42 FSPTQVIVQTEA
+42 FSPTQVIIQTEA

-77 IGVKQIRSQSIP
+77 IGIKQIRSQSIP

-95 VIFDEGTDI
+95 IIFDEGTDI
-104 YVNRQAISERFTSL
+104 YKNRQAISERFTSL
-118 KGILPKN
+118 KSILPKN

-153 ELRTLAENIII
+153 ELRTVAENIII
-164 PHLMSVPGVADV
+164 PHLMSVSGVADV

-189 IIPEKLFFYN
+189 IIPDKLFFHN

-205 ARAAEKSTGVIGAGF
+205 VRAAEKSTGVVGAGF

-243 LTAVVNGQGKK
+243 LTAVINGQGKK

-259 VANVVIGSSPSI
+259 VAHVRIGSSPSI
-271 SAASING
+271 SSASING
-278 KEGVYLSIQGQ
+278 KEGVYLSVQGQ

-297 TNQIEVALESLKPV
+297 TKQIETALESLEPILL
-311 MVKEQVV
+311 KEQVI
-318 LTPDLFKPANFIDA
+318 LIPDLFKPANFINA
-332 SIKGLRIDILIGS
+332 SIKGLRTDILIGS
-345 LMVISILFLFLFNFK
+345 LVVISILFLFLFNFK

-370 LSLLSAIIIMSY
+370 LSLLSAIIVMSY

-448 LIIVLVFLPLLS
+448 VIIVLVFLPLLS

-469 GPLGIAYIAS
+469 GPLGIAYISS

-485 VAMTVTP
+485 VAMTITP
-492 ALCYLFLGKSDL
+492 ALCYLLLGKSEIHT
-504 QANDSPVISF
+504 NDSPVISY
-514 LKKKYIKILKGIEKN
+514 LKRRYTKILTVIEKD
-529 SRYVVFTSLLIIS
+529 SRSIIFTSLFIIS
-542 IGLASLPFF
+542 IGLAFLPFF

-586 SKKILNIQGVKS
+586 SKKILGIQGIKS

-629 TEQDIV
+629 SEQDRV
-635 LKEIRR
+635 LKEIKR
-641 LVQAQDEDE
+641 L
-650 SIQAEGFVGV
+650 IQADNEDGLIKTEGFVGV

-688 GDDLNALDQDAQKIV
+688 GDNLNALDQDAQKIV
-703 YALGKINGSSDIM
+703 YVLRKINGASDIM
-716 LQSPPGT
+716 LQSPPKT

-729 LHSEKMSQLG
+729 LRSERMSQLG

-746 NVIKT
+746 DVIKT
-751 AYEGFPAAT
+751 AYGGFPAAI

-767 VEVAVTLE
+767 VQIAVTLD

-784 IHKLPI
+784 INKLPI
-790 RTDDNKII
+790 RTNDNKII
-798 RLSEIAFISQE
+798 NLSEIAFISQE

-821 RVQTITLNVA
+821 RVQTITLNIE
-831 GKGLNEFS
+831 GKGLNEFT
-839 TLLNQKI
+839 TLLNKKI
-846 GKIKLSP
+846 DKIKLSP

-866 AKSRESLIVHSILVG
+866 AKARESLIVHSILVG

-895 LNLGLTLINLPF
+895 LNLSLTLINLPF
-907 ALIGGVIAV
+907 ALIGGVMAV

-934 FGITLRNTIMLLS
+934 FGITLRNSIMLLS

-955 ESCIWNL
+955 ENCLWNL

-977 MTALVAGLA
+977 MTALIAGLA

-998 KEIEGPMAA
+998 KEIEGPMAT

-1013 FTSTMLNLL
+1013 FTSTILNLL

-1028 LNFGSFKKNIDQ
+1028 LNFGSFKKEIN